1 MANVFQ
7 TNRGISPP
15 PPLCLLQVSGI
26 GTRRI
31 STEGSAQQLTNAY
44 FLLPQVQ
51 SIQLSQ
57 TQVILTVDLFWM
69 LANAK
74 LWSPLNLCI
83 FYRVHT
89 AFLPRMMILLLFLLL
104 KKILICIETVY
115 VYNKKYFILMAVW
128 SMVPTFHSLLVG
140 NQKRFQ
146 FFIIVTI
153 RPCTYFMFLR
163 SL

>member
-1 MANVFQ
+1 
-7 TNRGISPP
+7 
-15 PPLCLLQVSGI
+15 
-26 GTRRI
+26 
-31 STEGSAQQLTNAY
+31 
-44 FLLPQVQ
+44 
-51 SIQLSQ
+51 
-57 TQVILTVDLFWM
+57 
-69 LANAK
+69 
-74 LWSPLNLCI
+74 
-83 FYRVHT
+83 
-89 AFLPRMMILLLFLLL
+89 MMILLLFLLL

-146 FFIIVTI
+146 FFVIVTI